1 MQPNDAPRQQRSR
14 AIPAIVLI
22 GGLLGTALA
31 WWLVRAEVRS
41 ADQARFDRQ
50 SERLVTVLR
59 ARFNATAQAV
69 YAARALVLT
78 NERVTRPMW
87 AAYVGATG
95 RFFERGVVGLGYA
108 LRISRDQ
115 IEELEARVRAEGVP
129 NFHVQ
134 RVGNFEWLYVVIY
147 IEPLAANAAALGLD
161 MASGNTRKAAA
172 EEAMF
177 TDRLVLSR
185 RLRVLEG
192 DKKIPGLMLML
203 PVFKSGALTATA
215 EQRREALSG
224 WVYASMR
231 IDTFLQGVTENAE
244 RQLDFEV
251 FEEGEPSP
259 ETLVFDA
266 DRHLEQRSESHLI
279 AAADDA
285 GRRFSSTTGI
295 DIYGRHWTLRLSTL
309 PEFDKAGNRGLPLLV
324 LAGGLLAT
332 LLGTGLT
339 WVLVNSR
346 SRALVLADRITAGLR
361 RAETES
367 RRLALVASRTSNAV
381 VIADPAG
388 LIEWVNPGFTRITG
402 YTLGEVKGRSPGS
415 FLQGPE
421 TDPKTVVV
429 MRESLRSGR
438 GFNVEVLNYGKS
450 GTTYWLAIEVQ
461 VLRDEQG
468 QLTGFMAIETDIT
481 ERRRVAEE
489 LAHREAEAR
498 RLSLV
503 VKHTASAVIL
513 ADANWKIEWVND
525 GFTRLLGYTLEEV
538 KDKRACD
545 LLYGPETDQGTVA
558 AMISAAAAGEA
569 YTGEILD
576 YAKDGRKIL
585 TEIETRPLHDADGR
599 IIGFMSLQND
609 ITARHEAQVGLAR
622 REALFQFI
630 LNALPIGVSW
640 THYGEQKQAWVN
652 DALLKITGLTRAQAL
667 TPDIYKSITPV
678 EDWRRQEAGAAQLLS
693 GIINS
698 YSIEKRYLRPDGTTL
713 WGLLTTRVYR
723 APGGRI
729 LQEVATIVDIT
740 PLRRKADELRASK
753 QVAEMANL
761 AKSQFL
767 AMMSHEIRTPMNGVI
782 GMTSLLLDSA
792 LSRTQREYAETI
804 RASGDGLLTIINDI
818 LDFSK
823 IESGRLELEQTEF
836 NLRECVEGA
845 LDLLAARATEKR
857 LDLLYEI
864 ADNTPGM
871 IRGDASRM
879 RQILVNL
886 LGNAVKFTERGE
898 VVLTVRPV
906 TMDAKGVELQFSVR
920 DTGIGIPAEAIPRL
934 FRSFSQVDASTA
946 RKFGGTGLG
955 LVISQRLAEMMGGRM
970 WVESTVDVGTTFFFT
985 IGTVAMASKP
995 KSYTGAARASLQGR
1009 RLLIVDDNAT
1019 SRRILS
1025 ELAVGWGMKPF
1036 AVEEPAR
1043 ALEMLAAREPFDI
1056 AILDMQMPAMDGQ
1069 MLAHEIRR
1077 LRSPTE
1083 LPLVLL
1089 SSLGQRETDG
1099 LFDASMT
1106 KPVKPSQLFAAM
1118 TQIFWRNRTNASVP
1132 AEPEVVEVSSR
1143 PVPEVVSP
1151 VAPETRHGER
1161 ILLAEDN
1168 AVNQKVALHMLLK
1181 LGIRA
1186 DVAANGLEV
1195 LTAVKRQPYDIILMD
1210 VMMPEMDGLEATRA
1224 LVKEYPDTTVRP
1236 WIIALTANAMQGDR
1250 EMCLASGMDD
1260 YISKPIR
1267 QIELSA
1273 ALGRVRKLPAKES

>member
-14 AIPAIVLI
+14 AFPAIVLI

-115 IEELEARVRAEGVP
+115 IEELEARVRVEGVP

-134 RVGNFEWLYVVIY
+134 RVGNFEWLYVVVY
-147 IEPLAANAAALGLD
+147 CEPLAANAAALGLD

-192 DKKIPGLMLML
+192 DKKIPGLMLLL
-203 PVFKSGALTATA
+203 PVFKPGALTATA
-215 EQRREALSG
+215 EQRREALAG

-266 DRHLEQRSESHLI
+266 DRHLEQRRESHLI
-279 AAADDA
+279 AATDDA

-346 SRALVLADRITAGLR
+346 SRALVLADRITADLR
-361 RAETES
+361 RAEMES
-367 RRLALVASRTSNAV
+367 SRLALVASRTSNAV
-381 VIADPAG
+381 VIANPAG
-388 LIEWVNPGFTRITG
+388 KIEWVNSGFTRITG
-402 YTLGEVKGRSPGS
+402 YTLEEVKGRSPGS
-415 FLQGPE
+415 FLQGPA
-421 TDPKTVVV
+421 TDPQTVAI
-429 MRESLRSGR
+429 MRESLLAGR
-438 GFNVEVLNYGKS
+438 GFNVEIFNYGK
-450 GTTYWLAIEVQ
+450 GGRTYWLAIEVQ
-461 VLRDEQG
+461 VLRDERG
-468 QLTGFMAIETDIT
+468 QVTGFMAIETDIT

-489 LAHREAEAR
+489 LVRREGEAR

-503 VKHTASAVIL
+503 VKHTASAVVI
-513 ADANWKIEWVND
+513 ADTHWMIEWVND
-525 GFTRLLGYTLEEV
+525 GFTRLFGYTLEEA
-538 KDKRACD
+538 KGKRTAELVRGAD
-545 LLYGPETDQGTVA
+545 TAEATLVA
-558 AMISAAAAGEA
+558 MSRADAAGEA
-569 YTGEILD
+569 FTGQILA

-609 ITARHEAQVGLAR
+609 ITARHEAQVELAR
-622 REALFQFI
+622 REALFNFI
-630 LNALPIGVSW
+630 LNALPMGVSW
-640 THYGEQKQAWVN
+640 VYYGDKTEGWVN
-652 DALLKITGLTRAQAL
+652 DAVLQISGLTRTEAL
-667 TPDIYKSITPV
+667 TPDIYRSITPA
-678 EDWRRQEAGAAQLLS
+678 EDWQRQEAKSAELRS
-693 GIINS
+693 GLVDS
-698 YSIEKRYLRPDGTTL
+698 YSIEKRYVRRDGSTV
-713 WGLLTTRVYR
+713 WGLLTVRVYR
-723 APGGRI
+723 EAGGRI

-740 PLRRKADELRASK
+740 AQRQQADELRAAK
-753 QVAEMANL
+753 EVAESANL
-761 AKSQFL
+761 AKGQFL

-782 GMTSLLLDSA
+782 GMTSLLLDSP
-792 LSRTQREYAETI
+792 LTRLQREYAETI
-804 RASGDGLLTIINDI
+804 RASGDSLLTIINDI

-823 IESGRLELEQTEF
+823 IESGRLELEQAEF
-836 NLRECVEGA
+836 NLRDCIEGA

-871 IRGDASRM
+871 IRGDATRL

-886 LGNAVKFTERGE
+886 LGNAVKFTEQGE

-906 TMDAKGVELQFSVR
+906 AMESNSMELQFSVR
-920 DTGIGIPAEAIPRL
+920 DSGIGIPAEALPRL
-934 FRSFSQVDASTA
+934 FKSFSQVDASTA
-946 RKFGGTGLG
+946 RRFGGTGLG
-955 LVISQRLAEMMGGRM
+955 LVISKRLAEMMGGRM
-970 WVESTVDVGTTFFFT
+970 WVESTVGVGTTFHFT
-985 IGTVAMASKP
+985 IGTVALASKP
-995 KSYTGAARASLQGR
+995 KSYTGAARASLHGR

-1036 AVEEPAR
+1036 ALEEPAR
-1043 ALEMLAAREPFDI
+1043 ALELLAAREPFDI
-1056 AILDMQMPAMDGQ
+1056 AILDMQMPTMDGQ
-1069 MLAHEIRR
+1069 TLAQEIRK
-1077 LRSPTE
+1077 LRSPAE

-1099 LFDASMT
+1099 LFDAAMT
-1106 KPVKPSQLFAAM
+1106 KPVKPSLLFEAM
-1118 TQIFWRNRTNASVP
+1118 TQIFWRGRTEPAPAAEVVAVP
-1132 AEPEVVEVSSR
+1132 AAD
-1143 PVPEVVSP
+1143 
-1151 VAPETRHGER
+1151 APRHGER

-1168 AVNQKVALHMLLK
+1168 AVNQRVALHMLHN
-1181 LGIRA
+1181 LGFRA
-1186 DVAANGLEV
+1186 DVAANGHEV
-1195 LTAVKRQPYDIILMD
+1195 LSAVSRQPYDIILMD
-1210 VMMPEMDGLEATRA
+1210 VQMPEMDGLEATRRVVQA
-1224 LVKEYPDTTVRP
+1224 YPDAGVRP

-1250 EMCLASGMDD
+1250 EMCLAAGMDD

-1267 QIELSA
+1267 LPELGA
-1273 ALGRVRKLPAKES
+1273 ALGRVRKLPPRSP